1 MGQLKKEYKLLAKK
15 MAIKQESVKLSISDD
30 CNGHDGDVDGNDYE
44 NKEKV
49 LRITLKMM
57 IKKITIITIMMMI
70 MMMMMMIR

>member
-1 MGQLKKEYKLLAKK
+1 MVKKEKQVAYEK

-57 IKKITIITIMMMI
+57 IKKITIITIMMM
-70 MMMMMMIR
+70 MMMMIR

>member
-15 MAIKQESVKLSISDD
+15 MAIKQESVKLSINDD

-57 IKKITIITIMMMI
+57 IKKITIITIMMM

>member
-1 MGQLKKEYKLLAKK
+1 MKKEKQVAYEK

-30 CNGHDGDVDGNDYE
+30 CNGHDYDVDGNDYE

-49 LRITLKMM
+49 SRITLKMM
-57 IKKITIITIMMMI
+57 IKKITIITIMMMMM

>member
-1 MGQLKKEYKLLAKK
+1 MLAKK

-44 NKEKV
+44 NEEKV

-57 IKKITIITIMMMI
+57 IKKITIITIMMMM

>member
-1 MGQLKKEYKLLAKK
+1 

-57 IKKITIITIMMMI
+57 IKKITIITIMMMM
-70 MMMMMMIR
+70 MMMMMMIRW

>member
-1 MGQLKKEYKLLAKK
+1 MGLLKKEYKLLAKK

-57 IKKITIITIMMMI
+57 IKKITIITIMMM